1 MEKGTMKNDFKRKE
15 FWIKK
20 NNNNKQYFLK
30 IDNEWIEVTRE
41 VYLVCKRSYQKMYR
55 EILRDHNVLVHYE
68 NIDNIQRYIVD
79 SDETDPLTDLIKN
92 ESIKVLY
99 YAFEQLNKK
108 EQSLIY
114 DMFFEEMSYRQLSK
128 KYNIPVATLQY
139 QIKKI
144 LNKLKKYLIQK

>member
-1 MEKGTMKNDFKRKE
+1 MKNDYKRNE
-15 FWIKK
+15 FWIKQ
-20 NNNNKQYFLK
+20 NNNGKQYFLK
-30 IDNEWIEVTRE
+30 VNNEWIEVTRE

-55 EILRDHNVLVHYE
+55 EILREHNVLVHYE

-79 SDETDPLTDLIKN
+79 SDETDLLTDLIKN

-128 KYNIPVATLQY
+128 KYNIPIATLQY

>member
-1 MEKGTMKNDFKRKE
+1 MKNDYKRNE
-15 FWIKK
+15 FWIKQ
-20 NNNNKQYFLK
+20 NNNGKQYFLK
-30 IDNEWIEVTRE
+30 VNNEWIEVTRE

-79 SDETDPLTDLIKN
+79 SDETDLLTDLIKN

-144 LNKLKKYLIQK
+144 LNKFKKYLIQK